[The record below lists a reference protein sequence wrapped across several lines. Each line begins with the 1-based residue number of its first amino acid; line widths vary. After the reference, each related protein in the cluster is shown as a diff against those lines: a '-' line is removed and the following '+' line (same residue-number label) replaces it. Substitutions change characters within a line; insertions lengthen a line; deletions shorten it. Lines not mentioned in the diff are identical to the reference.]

1 MNKTGRTL
9 QRLLVAYNRY
19 GKEVVYFVNLYFNA
33 QESVLLGDL
42 LLNWLQKVIF
52 PRKSSI

>member
-19 GKEVVYFVNLYFNA
+19 GKDVVYFVNLRFNA

>member
-9 QRLLVAYNRY
+9 QPLLVAYNHY